1 MLHVYTV
8 GWWYDDDDDDDE
20 NRNGSVKEGRQ
31 RQRGG

>member
-8 GWWYDDDDDDDE
+8 GWWYDDDDDE